1 MSLDSTP
8 TTMQPR
14 SNTFPHELW
23 DEPLINQPGSS
34 WRIFDFAELWAHREL
49 LYFLMLRDLKVRYKQ
64 TILGVAWAVLQ
75 PAVMAVIFT
84 VFLGLLVRVPSGGLP
99 YPLLVFTGLLPWTF
113 FSGSVLAA
121 GQSLVGNAALITK
134 VYFPRLLIPAA
145 TVAARLVDFA
155 ISFVILA
162 ALILYFWFVSG
173 YRIDLTWQL
182 LIFPLMVI
190 LMVLLTLGLSILVSC
205 INVKYR
211 DVGVALPVLVQL
223 FMFVSPIVYSADL
236 VPEKWRVLYS
246 LNPLVGLV
254 GGFRA
259 SLLGTE
265 IPGLAITIT
274 VVATIILLVLGTMLF
289 RRTEKTFADV
299 V

>member
-1 MSLDSTP
+1 
-8 TTMQPR
+8 MQPPT
-14 SNTFPHELW
+14 NTLPHELW
-23 DEPLINQPGSS
+23 DEPLIVQAGSS

-121 GQSLVGNAALITK
+121 GQSLVGNAPLITK

-162 ALILYFWFVSG
+162 ALILYFWLVSG

-190 LMVLLTLGLSILVSC
+190 LMVLLTLGLGILVSC

-223 FMFVSPIVYSADL
+223 WMFVSPIVYSADL

-274 VVATIILLVLGTMLF
+274 VVATIILLVLGSILF